1 MKAIEF
7 ETCIKKRS
15 ISIPEQFQNLDNIRA
30 RVILLFSESEKQ
42 GNYDKNLLFLAFDK
56 AQQKGIFKNIDN
68 SVAWQKQVRDEWE

>member
-7 ETCIKKRS
+7 ETCINKRS

-30 RVILLFSESEKQ
+30 RVILLFSEPEKQ